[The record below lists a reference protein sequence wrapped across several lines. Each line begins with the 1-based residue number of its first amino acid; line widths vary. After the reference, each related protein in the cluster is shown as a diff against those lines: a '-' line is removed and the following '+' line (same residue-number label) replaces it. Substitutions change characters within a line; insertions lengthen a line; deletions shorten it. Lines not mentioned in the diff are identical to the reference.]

1 MRIVSAIIGSFIALA
16 ILTAPVLARN
26 SNAQQ
31 PTDEKSAP
39 SQCHSLQRAADGAW
53 VEIPCEEVGAP
64 AQPQPRP
71 TGRSAETSHRPD

>member
-1 MRIVSAIIGSFIALA
+1 MRTVSAIIGSFVTLA
-16 ILTAPVLARN
+16 ILTTPVAAKN

-31 PTDEKSAP
+31 PEEKSTP

-53 VEIPCEEVGAP
+53 VETPCQEVGAP

-71 TGRSAETSHRPD
+71 TGRSAETASH